1 MSICGAFL
9 FHDPSPA
16 GFWPLPSSPIRG
28 HAGVSEA
35 GACCDEDHS
44 ALDGLLLCW
53 ECTVIVPGGAM
64 STPPNLGP
72 LTGRG
77 PLSFT
82 GHKSR
87 LRATAEALCSP
98 GRAGGWIETPHCQ
111 FDNHRRCREARPWGR
126 RQSRRLAPDGF
137 AVFASGAALGPRRLS
152 GTQKAPK
159 RDADHGCPCPVLSI
173 STQPKKGTAMT
184 TAVILVLALATGMA
198 LTTAFAFSLL
208 PLVLM

>member
-126 RQSRRLAPDGF
+126 RQSRRLAPGGF
-137 AVFASGAALGPRRLS
+137 AVFANANPIFARRKL
-152 GTQKAPK
+152 QN
-159 RDADHGCPCPVLSI
+159 V
-173 STQPKKGTAMT
+173 M
-184 TAVILVLALATGMA
+184 AVTDVLACSGNLNT
-198 LTTAFAFSLL
+198 
-208 PLVLM
+208 PKER